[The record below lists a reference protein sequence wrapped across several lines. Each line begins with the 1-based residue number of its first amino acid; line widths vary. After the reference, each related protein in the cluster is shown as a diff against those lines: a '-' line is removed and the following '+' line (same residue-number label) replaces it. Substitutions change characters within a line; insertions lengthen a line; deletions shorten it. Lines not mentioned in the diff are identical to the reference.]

1 MGLRGVLGTWTLPS
15 VNFIHKETEYEDR
28 INVKKISFHP
38 AIKISLVVG
47 GGGGGVLGFEAGGT
61 ESRNIERLHDV
72 TSAKT
77 IKWRPCGSSPVGVK
91 RFSYLKTFS
100 CSSKFA

>member
-1 MGLRGVLGTWTLPS
+1 MEAGR
-15 VNFIHKETEYEDR
+15 
-28 INVKKISFHP
+28 
-38 AIKISLVVG
+38 G
-47 GGGGGVLGFEAGGT
+47 GGGGGWLGFVGGGT
-61 ESRNIERLHDV
+61 ESRNIEHLHDV

-77 IKWRPCGSSPVGVK
+77 IKWRPCESSLVGVK

>member
-1 MGLRGVLGTWTLPS
+1 MKIVY
-15 VNFIHKETEYEDR
+15 I
-28 INVKKISFHP
+28 KKISFHP

-47 GGGGGVLGFEAGGT
+47 GGGGGGVGFVGDGT